1 MSAGWR
7 RSATRSGWKPHEA
20 VSFRGWDAWVEPA
33 SMVMTADAV
42 ATLNF
47 GSDEAPGIRRRGTK
61 RFTYFN
67 ELTGRPASAEDL
79 LRIRA
84 LAVPP
89 AWQNVWIS
97 ADPQSHLQATGRDAR
112 GRKQYRYHP
121 AFVDSQ
127 SENKFSELVTF
138 GNALGSLR
146 GRVDRDLRRND
157 LDHDRVVATVVRL
170 LDITSLRVGNTEY
183 SRANESFGLTTLRN
197 GHVVV
202 RGSRI
207 RMSFKGKS
215 AHDFDVTVDS
225 KRLATIVRRCQ
236 DLPGQQL
243 FEYRTADGA
252 LRVVGSSDVNR
263 YLGDHAAVGIT
274 AKTFR
279 TWNATVRAAEGLVQ
293 RAEDGSDPTQRVVN
307 EVIDEVADHLGNT
320 RAVCRNSYVHPTV
333 VQAYVEGTLL
343 PRWRRPVGRRP
354 IRLSVAERK
363 TLRLLR
369 NPVRNPGRAA

>member
-1 MSAGWR
+1 MSVGGRRFPTRGGWNTPTPR
-7 RSATRSGWKPHEA
+7 R
-20 VSFRGWDAWVEPA
+20 FRRCGAWV
-33 SMVMTADAV
+33 VRWH
-42 ATLNF
+42 
-47 GSDEAPGIRRRGTK
+47 G
-61 RFTYFN
+61 
-67 ELTGRPASAEDL
+67 
-79 LRIRA
+79 
-84 LAVPP
+84 
-89 AWQNVWIS
+89 VWIS

-127 SENKFSELVTF
+127 SENKFSQLVLF
-138 GNALGSLR
+138 GNSLGSLR
-146 GRVDRDLRRND
+146 GRVDRDLRRDD

-183 SRANESFGLTTLRN
+183 SRANKSFGLTTLRN

-215 AHDFDVTVDS
+215 AHEFDVSVDS

-243 FEYRTADGA
+243 FEYRTADGS
-252 LRVVGSSDVNR
+252 LRVVDSSDVNH
-263 YLGDHAAVGIT
+263 YLGDHAAAGIT

-279 TWNATVRAAEGLVQ
+279 TWNATVRAAEGLVR
-293 RAEDGSDPTQRVVN
+293 RAEDGSDPTQRIVN

-320 RAVCRNSYVHPTV
+320 LAVCRNSYVHPTV
-333 VQAYVEGTLL
+333 VEAYVEGTLL

-354 IRLSVAERK
+354 SGLTVPERK

-369 NPVRNPGRAA
+369 

>member
-1 MSAGWR
+1 MTTTSAA
-7 RSATRSGWKPHEA
+7 ATRLH
-20 VSFRGWDAWVEPA
+20 
-33 SMVMTADAV
+33 
-42 ATLNF
+42 F

-61 RFTYFN
+61 RFTYVN
-67 ELTGRPASAEDL
+67 EITKRPVSQRDL
-79 LRIRA
+79 ERIRA

-89 AWQNVWIS
+89 AWDDVWIS
-97 ADPQSHLQATGRDAR
+97 ADAESHLQATGRDAR

-127 SENKFSELVTF
+127 AENKFSELVMF
-138 GNALGSLR
+138 GNALGPLR
-146 GRVDRDLRRND
+146 GRVDRDLRRDD

-183 SRANESFGLTTLRN
+183 SRANKSFGLTTLRN

-207 RMSFKGKS
+207 RLSFKGKS
-215 AHDFDVTVDS
+215 AHEFDVSVDS

-243 FEYRTADGA
+243 FEYRTADGE
-252 LRVVGSSDVNR
+252 LRVVGSSDINH

-279 TWNATVRAAEGLVQ
+279 TWNATVRAAEGLVH
-293 RAEDGSDPTQRVVN
+293 RADDGSDPTQRVVN

-333 VQAYVEGTLL
+333 VEAYVEGTLL
-343 PRWRRPVGRRP
+343 PRWNRPIGRRP
-354 IRLSVAERK
+354 AGLTVPERK

-369 NPVRNPGRAA
+369 

>member
-1 MSAGWR
+1 M
-7 RSATRSGWKPHEA
+7 ATTSG
-20 VSFRGWDAWVEPA
+20 G
-33 SMVMTADAV
+33 T
-42 ATLNF
+42 ATLHF
-47 GSDEAPGIRRRGTK
+47 GSDEQPGIRRHGTK
-61 RFTYFN
+61 RFTYLN
-67 ELTGRPASAEDL
+67 EVTNRPASQRDVE
-79 LRIRA
+79 RIRS

-89 AWQNVWIS
+89 AWGEVWIS

-127 SENKFSELVTF
+127 AENKFSDLVMF
-138 GNALGSLR
+138 GNALGTLR
-146 GRVDRDLRRND
+146 GRVDRDLRRDD

-170 LDITSLRVGNTEY
+170 LDITSLRVGNAEY
-183 SRANESFGLTTLRN
+183 SRANKSFGLTTLRN

-207 RMSFKGKS
+207 RLSFKGKS
-215 AHDFDVTVDS
+215 AHEFDVSVES

-243 FEYRTADGA
+243 FEYRTNGA
-252 LRVVGSSDVNR
+252 VRVVGSSDVNQ

-293 RAEDGSDPTQRVVN
+293 RAEDGGDLTQRVVN
-307 EVIDEVADHLGNT
+307 EVVDEVAAHLGNT
-320 RAVCRNSYVHPTV
+320 RAVCRNSYVHPAV
-333 VQAYVEGTLL
+333 VESYVEGTLL
-343 PRWRRPVGRRP
+343 PRWHRAVGRRP
-354 IRLSVAERK
+354 AGLTVAERK

-369 NPVRNPGRAA
+369 

>member
-1 MSAGWR
+1 
-7 RSATRSGWKPHEA
+7 
-20 VSFRGWDAWVEPA
+20 
-33 SMVMTADAV
+33 MVMTAEIV
-42 ATLNF
+42 ASLNF

-67 ELTGRPASAEDL
+67 ELTGGPPSAEDL
-79 LRIRA
+79 VRIRS

-121 AFVDSQ
+121 TFIDSQ
-127 SENKFSELVTF
+127 AENKFSELVTF

-146 GRVDRDLRRND
+146 GRVDRDLRRDD

-320 RAVCRNSYVHPTV
+320 RAVCRNSYVHPIV

>member
-1 MSAGWR
+1 
-7 RSATRSGWKPHEA
+7 
-20 VSFRGWDAWVEPA
+20 
-33 SMVMTADAV
+33 MVMTADVA

-67 ELTGRPASAEDL
+67 ELTGRPASPEDL

-121 AFVDSQ
+121 TFVDSQ

-146 GRVDRDLRRND
+146 GRVDRDLRRGD

-170 LDITSLRVGNTEY
+170 LDITSLRIGNPEY
-183 SRANESFGLTTLRN
+183 TKANESFGLTTLRN

-243 FEYRTADGA
+243 FEYRTVDGA
-252 LRVVGSSDVNR
+252 LRVVGSSDINR
-263 YLGDHAAVGIT
+263 YLGEYAAVGIT

-293 RAEDGSDPTQRVVN
+293 RAEDGSDPNQRVVN

-320 RAVCRNSYVHPTV
+320 RAVCRNSYVHPIV
-333 VQAYVEGTLL
+333 VQSYIEGTLL

-369 NPVRNPGRAA
+369 